1 LVRSIAHP
9 AADVKTNVRSLCFA
23 AMPRVSEE
31 HLEARRRQIL
41 DAARRRFTA
50 NGFHSTSMQD
60 VLKES
65 GLSAGAVYRY
75 FASKEDIIGAIAE
88 EAVGDIRRAFESG
101 ADDVPLGELI
111 DRALRAVDDR
121 ANLDDVGRLALQV
134 WAEAARSETLRRRI
148 AHVVEEARAALR
160 ERIERQYGDAVDAEA
175 TAAVVTALLPGFI
188 HAKTVVGDMDPER
201 FRRGLDGLAVGLV
214 DVSPRSSARGR
225 ASRAA
230 RAR

>member
-1 LVRSIAHP
+1 
-9 AADVKTNVRSLCFA
+9 
-23 AMPRVSEE
+23 MPRVSEE

-75 FASKEDIIGAIAE
+75 FASKEDIIAAIAE
-88 EAVGDIRRAFESG
+88 EAVGAIREAFESDD
-101 ADDVPLGELI
+101 DDVPLAEMI
-111 DRALRAVDDR
+111 HRALRAVER
-121 ANLDDVGRLALQV
+121 RTELDDAGRLALQV
-134 WAEAARSETLRRRI
+134 WAEAARAETLRVRI
-148 AHVVEEARAALR
+148 AGAVREARAVLR

-175 TAAVVTALLPGFI
+175 TAAVVTALLPAFV
-188 HAKTVVGDMDPER
+188 HAKVIVGDMDPDR
-201 FRRGLDGLAVGLV
+201 FRLGLDGVVEALAAP
-214 DVSPRSSARGR
+214 VSPRSTGRGR